1 MKPRSTLRGL
11 MAFVAFFAVGMTA
24 LRSNDPLW
32 AAVVLALTVAT
43 LCISTLIA
51 IYSRG
56 AWAGFA
62 VFGWAV
68 FLICQ
73 PHSAPTVGPTSLPIA
88 MAYRVV
94 FFVSAPQK
102 FPWVTFQIPG
112 GYPAIMADGE
122 GEAMLSAVRG
132 GNATFRGMV
141 PVNSLR
147 AGLCLLSLA
156 AGIVGAVAGSF
167 IDRRT
172 VARAGSE

>member
-32 AAVVLALTVAT
+32 AAVVLALTIAT

-73 PHSAPTVGPTSLPIA
+73 PHSAPTVGPISLPIA

-94 FFVSAPQK
+94 FFVSAPQQ
-102 FPWVTFQIPG
+102 FPWV
-112 GYPAIMADGE
+112 
-122 GEAMLSAVRG
+122 S
-132 GNATFRGMV
+132 
-141 PVNSLR
+141 
-147 AGLCLLSLA
+147 
-156 AGIVGAVAGSF
+156 
-167 IDRRT
+167 
-172 VARAGSE
+172 